1 MTEKNE
7 YFNGKIGVWIF
18 GFGGHGP
25 PPQRGGDRA
34 RGARQ
39 IFYSGKTSEISGH
52 AKRISH
58 MANSCNPI
66 ETLCRHAA
74 ASLPDSISERKIVL
88 VALEKVLK
96 PQHPVYRDVQANLAA
111 IEAAEKL
118 QRELH
123 IHFMP
128 IQPS

>member
-1 MTEKNE
+1 MEMQ
-7 YFNGKIGVWIF
+7 VF
-18 GFGGHGP
+18 GFGGHRP
-25 PPQRGGDRA
+25 PPQRGGDRE

-39 IFYSGKTSEISGH
+39 IFYSGKTSEISGR
-52 AKRISH
+52 AQRIGH
-58 MANSCNPI
+58 MANSSNPI

-74 ASLPDSISERKIVL
+74 ASLPDSISERKTVL